1 MALSKKSTG
10 LQKAAGASLVRDTL
24 NNLFE
29 ATILRCDSLRGT
41 GERCGRSNMWVWRQL
56 RQNKSFDFVK
66 VAKVLVGLEVPLRYF
81 VEEIADALPA
91 SDPAWVLR
99 HLCQAPG
106 PRDPFLAA
114 AEEEIERLVR
124 RPAAAARAP
133 RRRREIEALE
143 ENILAD
149 PDVAKIEL
157 ERLSGDLLAAAAGA
171 SAAGGVSRG
180 LFADGALA
188 LLAWSEAQRKNGRGG
203 DAVAACALAGRLADA
218 AGDRQAHGSF
228 YLQASRLL
236 ADFARS
242 GAALRFARIACCLLR
257 HERKSGRLA
266 AAMLQQSSALAALG
280 KRREARIET
289 LAALRL
295 TARTDWRSRSAAWVQ
310 LAELAQARSA
320 KGRQLAC
327 LRRAKKLARAESLAA
342 TIGWQE
348 AKVLGRLGRV
358 QEANQAFRAATA
370 FFNKKNRPLDAAR
383 VAIDQLEMFLAND
396 RRQDALKR
404 VRAASPCFERLGS
417 NSRAFELWMDL
428 AALLLAGGPL
438 AQPLAQVA
446 AVRAALEEHGSK
458 KVPPNEPENG
468 RFDVYMK

>member
-1 MALSKKSTG
+1 MAMLKKSIG
-10 LQKAAGASLVRDTL
+10 APKAAGASLVRDTL

-29 ATILRCDSLRGT
+29 TTILRCDSLRGT
-41 GERCGRSNMWVWRQL
+41 GTRCGRSNMWVWRQL

-66 VAKVLVGLEVPLRYF
+66 VAKVLARLEVPLRYF

-114 AEEEIERLVR
+114 AEEEIERLLR
-124 RPAAAARAP
+124 RPAAAAKAP

-149 PDVAKIEL
+149 PDAAKIEL
-157 ERLSGDLLAAAAGA
+157 ERLAGDLLAAAAA
-171 SAAGGVSRG
+171 AAAAGGVPRG
-180 LFADGALA
+180 LLADGALA
-188 LLAWSEAQRKNGRGG
+188 LLGWSEAQRENGRGG
-203 DAVAACALAGRLADA
+203 DAVAACALAWRLAEA
-218 AGDRQAHGSF
+218 AGDRQARGCCH
-228 YLQASRLL
+228 LQGSRLL
-236 ADFARS
+236 TDFARP
-242 GAALRFARIACCLLR
+242 GQALRFARTACCLLR
-257 HERKSGRLA
+257 HERKGGRLA
-266 AAMLQQSSALAALG
+266 AAMVQQSIALARLG
-280 KRREARIET
+280 ERREARIEA
-289 LAALRL
+289 LAALGVA
-295 TARTDWRSRSAAWVQ
+295 ARTDWRSRSAAWVQ

-320 KGRQLAC
+320 EGRQLAC

-358 QEANQAFRAATA
+358 KEANHAFRAATA
-370 FFNKKNRPLDAAR
+370 FFNKKKSPLDAAR
-383 VAIDQLEMFLAND
+383 VAIDHLEMSLRSD

-404 VRAASPCFERLGS
+404 VRAASPCFEQLGS
-417 NSRAFELWMDL
+417 SSRAFELWMDL

-438 AQPLAQVA
+438 AQPLA
-446 AVRAALEEHGSK
+446 
-458 KVPPNEPENG
+458 
-468 RFDVYMK
+468 